1 MAATVVVVR
10 PAQPERF
17 RARQLAP
24 YAVFAGAALFM
35 LLYLVG
41 IEQGPVSLI
50 GGNFVHE
57 LVHDGRHLI
66 GVPCH

>member
-10 PAQPERF
+10 PAKPERIP
-17 RARQLAP
+17 AREIAP
-24 YAVFAGAALFM
+24 YAVFAGAVLFM

-41 IEQGPVSLI
+41 IEQGAVSLI
-50 GGNFVHE
+50 GGNFLHE

>member
-10 PAQPERF
+10 PAKPERF
-17 RARQLAP
+17 RARQFAP
-24 YAVFAGAALFM
+24 YAVFAGAVLFM

-41 IEQGPVSLI
+41 IEQGAVSLI
-50 GGNFVHE
+50 GGNFLHE
-57 LVHDGRHLI
+57 LVHDGRHVV

>member
-1 MAATVVVVR
+1 
-10 PAQPERF
+10 
-17 RARQLAP
+17 
-24 YAVFAGAALFM
+24 M

-41 IEQGPVSLI
+41 IEQGAVSLI
-50 GGNFVHE
+50 GGNFLHE